1 MKQEVGISYGRL
13 LQLSQKS
20 SSELP
25 GSQGKKENMMVTY
38 SLKHVFWVVAL
49 QAASKLSGLKPS
61 FYFA

>member
-25 GSQGKKENMMVTY
+25 GNQGKKENVMVTY
-38 SLKHVFWVVAL
+38 VFWVPIVA
-49 QAASKLSGLKPS
+49 
-61 FYFA
+61 